1 MEVISWL
8 IVQKLM
14 MIFSVISGFWIVTG
28 WRYIWIWRVY
38 LSDPP
43 NFWVSYRWPAGCI
56 KREENVINIAKP
68 YIHKVAGSG
77 IEWNNIS
84 NLQLEIPAVYYSW
97 TRAWEIVCTVYHKP
111 SSSNLALLN
120 VNIFLCTQKISRP
133 VHSCMPFS
141 PLHIAFCQLS
151 VLCLHWLIC
160 FHFIVLRNWLN
171 KIPENW
177 AILTWNFRC
186 LCHVIFLLHFNS
198 LISI

>member
-1 MEVISWL
+1 
-8 IVQKLM
+8 

-120 VNIFLCTQKISRP
+120 VNIFLCTPKNFKASAF
-133 VHSCMPFS
+133 MYAFFS
-141 PLHIAFCQLS
+141 SAYRFLSTECPLF
-151 VLCLHWLIC
+151 
-160 FHFIVLRNWLN
+160 
-171 KIPENW
+171 
-177 AILTWNFRC
+177 
-186 LCHVIFLLHFNS
+186 S
-198 LISI
+198 LIDLFSFYCFA